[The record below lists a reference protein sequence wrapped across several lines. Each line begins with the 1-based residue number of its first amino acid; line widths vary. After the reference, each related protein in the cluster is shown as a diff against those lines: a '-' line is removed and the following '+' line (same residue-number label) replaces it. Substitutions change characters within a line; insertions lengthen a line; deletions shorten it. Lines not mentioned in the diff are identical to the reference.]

1 MKINKPLI
9 LIVILMLLSSVVLQM
24 KMVMLS
30 QLSSQSLNDNTLLG
44 INYSINK
51 TDIISTILI
60 LLPALSR
67 IMTFM

>member
-1 MKINKPLI
+1 MKISKPLI
-9 LIVILMLLSSVVLQM
+9 LIVILMLLSAIVLQM

-30 QLSSQSLNDNTLLG
+30 QLSSQSFNDNTLLG
-44 INYSINK
+44 INHSINK

-67 IMTFM
+67 IITFM